1 MDGRIVSYS
10 YMVVYRFDGLAY
22 LPKNKMSCI
31 CKVYLM
37 YLPRVCLMFSEQF
50 TSCLPAPP
58 RPASLPLKV
67 GSGDLHGG
75 FEKLQRSSTI

>member
-1 MDGRIVSYS
+1 
-10 YMVVYRFDGLAY
+10 
-22 LPKNKMSCI
+22 
-31 CKVYLM
+31 M

-67 GSGDLHGG
+67 GSGDLMADS
-75 FEKLQRSSTI
+75 RSFSEAVQSDYLT